1 MCMCVCGI
9 GVDEHTVQADGR
21 TALHDA
27 SERGHVEVVKALVAA
42 GADPKAV
49 DVRAHVVGW

>member
-1 MCMCVCGI
+1 M
-9 GVDEHTVQADGR
+9 DEHNAQSDSD
-21 TALHDA
+21 TALHYA
-27 SERGHVEVVKALVAA
+27 SERGDVEVVKALVAA

>member
-1 MCMCVCGI
+1 M
-9 GVDEHTVQADGR
+9 DEHNAQSDSD

-27 SERGHVEVVKALVAA
+27 SRHGHVEVVKALLAA

-49 DVRAHVVGW
+49 AVRAHVVGW